1 MAADRNKLYL
11 TGSGL
16 PKTVVYYNCKQQNCG
31 PFNQFNYI
39 LVYCWLYQSIHVS
52 ILFCII
58 GLLSEL
64 FYLALHRSL
73 RSGGDQIVKAITGA
87 LQGLK
92 IKSVSFMLICILPGW
107 LHSIPVD
114 HFLIS
119 TSHISG
125 VPGSST
131 NGYLVVQA
139 NGGLN
144 QMRTGVYIIS
154 IN

>member
-1 MAADRNKLYL
+1 
-11 TGSGL
+11 
-16 PKTVVYYNCKQQNCG
+16 
-31 PFNQFNYI
+31 
-39 LVYCWLYQSIHVS
+39 
-52 ILFCII
+52 
-58 GLLSEL
+58 
-64 FYLALHRSL
+64 
-73 RSGGDQIVKAITGA
+73 VKAITGA

-139 NGGLN
+139 NGGDVKPPGSQSPSNHNRNLN
-144 QMRTGVYIIS
+144 
-154 IN
+154 